1 MPTETVVTII
11 AAGGFENSPS
21 NIVSRHDARDQA
33 LPVDRMLRRR
43 HGGQNRGHDDGSGMH
58 THRHRRARRHGRLME
73 GIFSNFTLSFD

>member
-43 HGGQNRGHDDGSGMH
+43 HGGQNRGHDDGSGMV
-58 THRHRRARRHGRLME
+58 TPAGIVELE
-73 GIFSNFTLSFD
+73 GMGGYTVD